1 MKELFCMRFCKRMSM
16 ALKILCAIAVIA
28 TAGSAD
34 AVAAKKAGKR
44 KAKTTRV
51 KKSRKRHQAVK
62 EDERVIAYKDED
74 IGTDDITTEVYVLP
88 VEEVVEVEEAPQS
101 DEEQVFSSAYQMPS
115 FPGGDAAL
123 MEFLRTHI
131 RYPQAAAD
139 KDVQGKV
146 IVQFVVTKTGRV
158 GEVKVARGVDP
169 DLDREAVRVC
179 KSLPAFNPGR
189 NAVGEPV
196 NVWYTLPVTFKYTGD
211 SGEYL
216 KGKAIGYYWDAINN
230 DAIMQYDLACCYYYG
245 NNGAP
250 QNYNKAV
257 YWLQRSADLGNANA
271 QGFLGWCYE
280 FGYGVNQNYSF
291 AVYWYQKSADQGNS
305 NAYNNLGRCY
315 YSGNGVEQDYKKAF
329 YWYEKA
335 ADSGSA
341 YGQNNLG
348 ECYQYGAGT
357 EQDYAEAVYRY
368 KRAAVDGIARAQNN
382 LGDCYFNGM
391 GVEQDHELAA
401 HWYREAAQQGSA
413 SAQYKLGRCYANGYG
428 TAQNN
433 DLAIYWLSKAAEYK
447 DFKENAAYQL
457 AGVYALMKDY
467 DNARK
472 WYNKAQGIEEE
483 EDDGIQVPED
493 IDKVS
498 SMILK
503 KLRGKDDY
511 KVENELEDEVED
523 DVEAVKAAAKAAE
536 EYRVSQESNML
547 VGIARYIYPD
557 KNYLS
562 LLNEALSMGS
572 GDAAEILSCLYAIG
586 KDVEHDDAKAIALY
600 RQYLD
605 GQKKV
610 TIADVYYHIYYCGYY
625 EIVNGQYEG
634 KSIQWLIKA
643 AELGLVD
650 AEAELG
656 DHYLNYDNDAPQAVT
671 WLTRAAKHGSISAI
685 KSLAEC
691 YNEGKGVDKDRKTAI
706 EWYKKAAE
714 KGDGEC
720 QSLVGECYLKGDVL
734 PLDAKK
740 AVKWLR
746 KAVDNGDKIA
756 AKNLGMCYYNG
767 IGVKKDY
774 NQAATFLGEAIGYGL
789 YNLKLTELNI
799 VEDPMVKEPPKT
811 VEEAIRE
818 DERVISSKD
827 YDFREEA
834 FQGEAWAQWKL
845 GEQYLEDDNLEEA
858 VLWFSK
864 AAEQDEY
871 YAGELCEFYVKGDAI
886 AQDFDK
892 ALYWYRK
899 ADKDNES
906 AALGDM
912 LYSMSQRYGENKY
925 FFLQEAAEYDN
936 ANALKTLSCLYAI
949 GYVLRDE
956 TQALELY
963 RRYVQLGDSSKQ
975 EDVTIANVYYA
986 VYEEY
991 YDLVDYYIDYDDEN
1005 EEDDTH
1011 NIESKETWLEKAAEL
1026 GLAQAQY
1033 DWGTEYFNNEEYDQ
1047 AVTWFRKAA
1056 DQGNSDA
1063 QHDLGNCYDEG
1074 LGVGQD
1080 YKQAAEWYQ
1089 KAAEQDNHLAQYWL
1103 AEYYLTGKG
1112 VKKDK
1117 KVANEY
1123 YYKAATGFKEQAEK
1137 ELIIH

>member
-28 TAGSAD
+28 AVGSAD

-88 VEEVVEVEEAPQS
+88 VEEVVEVKEAPQS

-179 KSLPAFNPGR
+179 KALPAFTPGR
-189 NAVGEPV
+189 NAEGKPV
-196 NVWYTLPVTFKYTGD
+196 NVWYTLPITFKLSGGTGQD
-211 SGEYL
+211 L
-216 KGKAIGYYWDAINN
+216 TGKALEYYKVAINN
-230 DAIMQYDLACCYYYG
+230 DAVMQYNLACCYYNG
-245 NNGAP
+245 KDGAP
-250 QNYNKAV
+250 KNYNKAV
-257 YWLQRSADLGNANA
+257 YWFQKSADLGNDNA

-280 FGYGVNQNYSF
+280 FGQGVNENYSL

-329 YWYEKA
+329 YWYKKA

-391 GVEQDHELAA
+391 GVEQDYELAA

-433 DLAIYWLSKAAEYK
+433 DLAIYWLSKVAEYK

-483 EDDGIQVPED
+483 EDDDEVVDDIVVPGNIE
-493 IDKVS
+493 KVS

-503 KLRGKDDY
+503 RLRGNDDY
-511 KVENELEDEVED
+511 
-523 DVEAVKAAAKAAE
+523 DVATDVAKAAAE
-536 EYRVSQESNML
+536 VVDDGNML
-547 VGIARYIYPD
+547 VSLAGNIYPD
-557 KNYLS
+557 KNYVP
-562 LLNEALSMGS
+562 LLDEALSLGN
-572 GDAAEILSCLYAIG
+572 DEAAAILSCLYAIG
-586 KDVEHDDAKAIALY
+586 KDVERDDTRAVALY
-600 RQYLD
+600 RQYI
-605 GQKKV
+605 GSESGNKKSV
-610 TIADVYYHIYYCGYY
+610 TIADVYLHIYNEYRN
-625 EIVNGQYEG
+625 IVCGQYEG
-634 KSIQWLIKA
+634 ERVQWLVKA

-656 DHYLNYDNDAPQAVT
+656 DHYLNYDNDAQQAVT
-671 WLTRAAKHGSISAI
+671 WLTRAAKHGNIGAI

-714 KGDGEC
+714 QGDGEC
-720 QSLVGECYLKGDVL
+720 QSLIGECYLNGDAL

-746 KAVDNGDKIA
+746 KAVDNGEKKA
-756 AKNLGMCYYNG
+756 AYDLGLCYYNG
-767 IGVKKDY
+767 TGVKRDY
-774 NQAATFLGEAIGYGL
+774 DQAATFLGEAIGYGL

-834 FQGEAWAQWKL
+834 FQGEAWAQWRL
-845 GEQYLEDDNLEEA
+845 GLEYLDEDNVEEA
-858 VLWFSK
+858 ELWLGK
-864 AAEQDEY
+864 AAEQNEY
-871 YAGELCEFYVKGDAI
+871 YAIELCEIYAEGEKL
-886 AQDFDK
+886 AQDYDK
-892 ALYWYRK
+892 ALHWYRK
-899 ADKDNES
+899 SDKDHAE
-906 AALGDM
+906 AGIGDM
-912 LYSMSQRYGENKY
+912 LYAMSQNFSAKKLY
-925 FFLQEAAEYDN
+925 LTQEAARYGN
-936 ANALKTLSCLYAI
+936 ADAAKTLSCLCA
-949 GYVLRDE
+949 LEHDDA
-956 TQALELY
+956 QALQLY
-963 RRYVQLGDSSKQ
+963 RRYAELSGTIKP
-975 EDVTIANVYYA
+975 EDVTLAHVYYA
-986 VYEEY
+986 AYQDFDE
-991 YDLVDYYIDYDDEN
+991 LVLYPIAGDAYSDEDNVVDIDEN
-1005 EEDDTH
+1005 LL
-1011 NIESKETWLEKAAEL
+1011 KKAAEL
-1026 GLAQAQY
+1026 GLAQAQHDLGNKY
-1033 DWGTEYFNNEEYDQ
+1033 YIDEEFDQ
-1047 AVTWFRKAA
+1047 AVAWYRKAA
-1056 DQGNSDA
+1056 EQGYGDA
-1063 QHDLGNCYDEG
+1063 QLELGNCYDAGEG
-1074 LGVGQD
+1074 VAQD
-1080 YKQAAEWYQ
+1080 YKQAAQWYQ
-1089 KAAEQDNHLAQYWL
+1089 KAADQGNHLAQYWL
-1103 AEYYLTGKG
+1103 ADCYKEGKG

-1117 KVANEY
+1117 KVANDY

>member
-28 TAGSAD
+28 AVGSAD

-88 VEEVVEVEEAPQS
+88 VEEVVEVKEAPQS

-179 KSLPAFNPGR
+179 KALPAFTPGR
-189 NAVGEPV
+189 NAEGKPV
-196 NVWYTLPVTFKYTGD
+196 NVWYTLPITFKLSGGTGQD
-211 SGEYL
+211 L
-216 KGKAIGYYWDAINN
+216 TGKALEYYKVAINN
-230 DAIMQYDLACCYYYG
+230 DAVMQYNLACCYYNG
-245 NNGAP
+245 KDGAP
-250 QNYNKAV
+250 KNYNKAV
-257 YWLQRSADLGNANA
+257 YWFQKSADLGNDNA

-329 YWYEKA
+329 YWYKKA

-391 GVEQDHELAA
+391 GVEQDYELAA

-472 WYNKAQGIEEE
+472 WRDKALGIDEEE
-483 EDDGIQVPED
+483 EDDEVVDDIVVPEN
-493 IDKVS
+493 IEKVS

-503 KLRGKDDY
+503 RLRGHDDY
-511 KVENELEDEVED
+511 
-523 DVEAVKAAAKAAE
+523 DVATDVAKAAAE
-536 EYRVSQESNML
+536 VVDDGNML
-547 VGIARYIYPD
+547 VSLAGNIYPD
-557 KNYLS
+557 KNYVP
-562 LLNEALSMGS
+562 LLDEALSLGN
-572 GDAAEILSCLYAIG
+572 DEAAAILSCLYAIG
-586 KDVEHDDAKAIALY
+586 KDVERDDTRAVALY
-600 RQYLD
+600 RQYI
-605 GQKKV
+605 GSESGNKKSV
-610 TIADVYYHIYYCGYY
+610 TIADVYLHIYNEYRN
-625 EIVNGQYEG
+625 IVCGQYEG
-634 KSIQWLIKA
+634 ERVQWLVKA

-656 DHYLNYDNDAPQAVT
+656 DYYLIQDDDAQQAVT
-671 WLTRAAKHGSISAI
+671 WLTRAAKHGNIGAI

-714 KGDGEC
+714 QGDGEC

-746 KAVDNGDKIA
+746 KAVDNGEKKA
-756 AKNLGMCYYNG
+756 AYNLGLCYYNG
-767 IGVKKDY
+767 TGVKKDY
-774 NQAATFLGEAIGYGL
+774 NQAATLLGEAAGKGL
-789 YNLKLTELNI
+789 YTNKLTIIDI
-799 VEDPMVKEPPKT
+799 VEDVDVKESPKT
-811 VEEAIRE
+811 VEAIKEASVPVF
-818 DERVISSKD
+818 DEIQ
-827 YDFREEA
+827 EMA
-834 FQGEAWAQWKL
+834 LQGDAWAQWEL
-845 GEQYLEDDNLEEA
+845 GEQYLGDDNVEEA

-906 AALGDM
+906 AGLGDM
-912 LYSMSQRYGENKY
+912 FYSMSQRYGENKY

-1047 AVTWFRKAA
+1047 AVAWYRKAAEQGYGDAQLELGNCYDAGEGVAQDYKQAAQWYQKAA
-1056 DQGNSDA
+1056 DQGN
-1063 QHDLGNCYDEG
+1063 N
-1074 LGVGQD
+1074 
-1080 YKQAAEWYQ
+1080 
-1089 KAAEQDNHLAQYWL
+1089 LAQYWL
-1103 AEYYLTGKG
+1103 ADCYKEGKG

-1137 ELIIH
+1137 ELVIK

>member
-139 KDVQGKV
+139 NNIQGRV

-158 GEVKVARGVDP
+158 GEVKVARSVDP

-179 KSLPAFNPGR
+179 KALPAFSPGR
-189 NAVGEPV
+189 NFEGDPV
-196 NVWYTLPVTFKYTGD
+196 NVWYTLPVTFKLSGD
-211 SGEYL
+211 IGQEL
-216 KGKAIGYYWDAINN
+216 TGKALEYYKDAINN
-230 DAIMQYDLACCYYYG
+230 DAAMQYNLALCYYNG
-245 NNGAP
+245 KNGAP

-257 YWLQRSADLGNANA
+257 YWFQKSADLDNDNA

-329 YWYEKA
+329 YWYKKA

-391 GVEQDHELAA
+391 GVEQDYELAA

-428 TAQNN
+428 TPQNN

-536 EYRVSQESNML
+536 EYSVSQESNML

-610 TIADVYYHIYYCGYY
+610 TIADVYYHIYYCDYY

-634 KSIQWLIKA
+634 DPVQWLKKA

-650 AEAELG
+650 AEVELG
-656 DHYLNYDNDAPQAVT
+656 DYYLGEDDAQAVI
-671 WLTRAAKHGSISAI
+671 WLTKAAKKGNLSAI
-685 KSLAEC
+685 KTLAEC
-691 YNEGKGVDKDRKTAI
+691 YDEGKGVNKDRKTAV

-714 KGDGEC
+714 LDDAES
-720 QSLVGECYLKGDVL
+720 QSLIGECYLKGDVL
-734 PLDAKK
+734 PRDAKK

-746 KAVDNGDKIA
+746 KAVDNGDKKA
-756 AKNLGMCYYNG
+756 AYNLGMCYYNG
-767 IGVKKDY
+767 TGVKKDY
-774 NQAATFLGEAIGYGL
+774 KQAATLLGEAAGAGL
-789 YNLKLTELNI
+789 YPYKITEMNI
-799 VEDPMVKEPPKT
+799 VEDEVVREPPKT
-811 VEEAIRE
+811 VEVVRE
-818 DERVISSKD
+818 DERTVAVKYND
-827 YDFREEA
+827 EEIEEQA
-834 FQGEAWAQWKL
+834 LQGDAWAQWKL
-845 GEQYLEDDNLEEA
+845 GEQYLEEGNTEEA
-858 VLWFSK
+858 VLWLSK
-864 AAEQDEY
+864 AAEQNED
-871 YAGELCEFYVKGDAI
+871 YARELCEIYVKGEVLTRDY
-886 AQDFDK
+886 DK
-892 ALYWYRK
+892 ALYWYKK
-899 ADKDNES
+899 ADEDNES
-906 AALGDM
+906 AEIGDM
-912 LYSMSQRYGENKY
+912 LYAMTQYYGVNKY
-925 FFLQEAAEYDN
+925 SLLLEAANYNN
-936 ANALKTLSCLYAI
+936 ANALKDLSCLVALSDL
-949 GYVLRDE
+949 GDAGDQ
-956 TQALELY
+956 QALQLY
-963 RRYVQLGDSSKQ
+963 RRYAELSDDTIKQ
-975 EDVTIANVYYA
+975 EDVTMANVYYA
-986 VYEEY
+986 VY
-991 YDLVDYYIDYDDEN
+991 DDYYHYLYYYGDDYDEEN
-1005 EEDDTH
+1005 S
-1011 NIESKETWLEKAAEL
+1011 NIEPQDTWLKKAAEL

-1080 YKQAAEWYQ
+1080 YKQAAQWYL

-1103 AEYYLTGKG
+1103 AEYYSTGKG

-1117 KVANEY
+1117 KLANDY

-1137 ELIIH
+1137 ELEIK